1 MKHVGQLAGL
11 FSSMLLEGAAS
22 PELVQQGYTTEEER
36 SASGLSQ
43 VHSAPSSGCAGSVV
57 FCVKPHFVPPD
68 TDRHVLTYLVLK
80 HHVMFRAPGLALQP
94 SNVRL

>member
-11 FSSMLLEGAAS
+11 FSSMLLDGAAT

-43 VHSAPSSGCAGSVV
+43 VLSAFTPQ
-57 FCVKPHFVPPD
+57 
-68 TDRHVLTYLVLK
+68 
-80 HHVMFRAPGLALQP
+80 HHLALVTSP
-94 SNVRL
+94 

>member
-11 FSSMLLEGAAS
+11 FSSMLLDGAAS

-43 VHSAPSSGCAGSVV
+43 VRSARSSNCTACVSSLCPSHC
-57 FCVKPHFVPPD
+57 VPPQ
-68 TDRHVLTYLVLK
+68 RGGGMTYL
-80 HHVMFRAPGLALQP
+80 A
-94 SNVRL
+94 